1 MDRREV
7 LKASVAGAAA
17 MGVSAGTTMGRYAKA
32 QGSSPAAAAA
42 DAAPPPLVS
51 VSDYEA
57 AAKRKLSVPAWEYFS
72 SGSADEITLR
82 RNRSALDEL
91 QLKPHVLVDVT
102 RIDTGCTLLGFKMEH
117 PILLAPTSSHQLAHP
132 DAELA
137 TARGAGAAKAIMV
150 ASTNSNRSIE
160 DICKAA
166 TQPIWFQLY
175 VDDDRNAVRALI
187 ERAESAG
194 CKALCITVD
203 NPFAYARN
211 REERVAAQ
219 APILPFPNLGINA
232 APGARGRS
240 RRHFNWNDLEWIQS
254 LAKTPILL
262 KGILNP
268 EDAETAVHR
277 GVAAIIVSNHGG
289 RVLDTEP
296 ATIEVLPAVVDRVAG
311 RLPVLFDSGVR
322 RGTDILKGLA
332 YGASAVLIGRPYL
345 YGLSVSGPDGVAAVV
360 NILRAELAGAMG
372 LTGCTR
378 VSEIDRSVLW
388 KSRDYSS

>member
-102 RIDTGCTLLGFKMEH
+102 RIDTGCTLLGFKMEY

-175 VDDDRNAVRALI
+175 VDDDRNAVRARSK
-187 ERAESAG
+187 ER
-194 CKALCITVD
+194 
-203 NPFAYARN
+203 NP
-211 REERVAAQ
+211 
-219 APILPFPNLGINA
+219 
-232 APGARGRS
+232 PGARPYAS
-240 RRHFNWNDLEWIQS
+240 R
-254 LAKTPILL
+254 
-262 KGILNP
+262 
-268 EDAETAVHR
+268 
-277 GVAAIIVSNHGG
+277 
-289 RVLDTEP
+289 
-296 ATIEVLPAVVDRVAG
+296 
-311 RLPVLFDSGVR
+311 
-322 RGTDILKGLA
+322 
-332 YGASAVLIGRPYL
+332 
-345 YGLSVSGPDGVAAVV
+345 
-360 NILRAELAGAMG
+360 
-372 LTGCTR
+372 
-378 VSEIDRSVLW
+378 
-388 KSRDYSS
+388 